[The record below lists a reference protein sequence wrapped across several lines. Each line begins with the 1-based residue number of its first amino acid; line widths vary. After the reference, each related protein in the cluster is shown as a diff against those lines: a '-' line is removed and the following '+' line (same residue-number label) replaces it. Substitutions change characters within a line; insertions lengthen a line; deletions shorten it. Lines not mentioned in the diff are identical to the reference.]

1 MAMTHGSF
9 LSVAATLTILAAVVV
24 LAGLSALV
32 LLKERLPERRAVA
45 LFWGCLAL
53 TWVVAVAVAATL
65 RSGGF

>member
-1 MAMTHGSF
+1 MIHGSF

-32 LLKERLPERRAVA
+32 LLKEGLPERRAVA

-53 TWVVAVAVAATL
+53 TWIVAVLAVFAIRL
-65 RSGGF
+65 GSLW